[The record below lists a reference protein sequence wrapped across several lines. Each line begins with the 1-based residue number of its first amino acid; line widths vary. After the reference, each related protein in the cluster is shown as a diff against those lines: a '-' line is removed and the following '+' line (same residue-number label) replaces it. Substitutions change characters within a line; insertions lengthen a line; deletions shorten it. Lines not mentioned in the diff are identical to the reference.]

1 MSSKV
6 SLLEKYHP
14 KTVDDIIGNKTQIK
28 NFEGWI
34 KDFKNKKTGIK
45 RAVLLTGPSGIG
57 KTLIATKILTKFDY
71 KNFEF
76 NASDVRSHK
85 SIREKLDKLIYQK
98 DVSIITNN
106 KKQDISIIMDEIDGM
121 GVGDKG
127 GLTELIKIINPLRGR
142 RSIKKQER
150 EEIENRWI
158 PPIICISNNIY
169 DKKINELKKDCFEVK
184 LEKIDTSIVYKFLNK
199 IAQNENINIEPEKLK
214 IIVNICDSDL
224 RRALIILD
232 DLNKYYSG
240 KEITTNIIN
249 TVKKNFTKE
258 NVDIDLFE
266 STSKVLNKSI
276 GFKKGL
282 NLFDTERCLLP
293 LMVHENYINFIN
305 SKDVSQGEKLD
316 TMINISKML
325 CLADVIDKY
334 IYTNQCWD
342 LQDLQGICS
351 CVIPSYMINKLGK
364 SLYPT
369 KPNFTVSLG
378 KTSLQYTNHKT
389 VEQLIQKTGHPDFKI
404 ENMIVLYKKCLKYLN
419 STDEGDRRAAIKI
432 LNNYNLNIDDLDR
445 LTKVNKQNTEQENLI
460 LKSKNKFKNIFS
472 EYSDK
477 SKC

>member
-28 NFEGWI
+28 NFEGWL

-249 TVKKNFTKE
+249 TVKK
-258 NVDIDLFE
+258 ILQ
-266 STSKVLNKSI
+266 
-276 GFKKGL
+276 
-282 NLFDTERCLLP
+282 R
-293 LMVHENYINFIN
+293 
-305 SKDVSQGEKLD
+305 
-316 TMINISKML
+316 KML
-325 CLADVIDKY
+325 I
-334 IYTNQCWD
+334 
-342 LQDLQGICS
+342 
-351 CVIPSYMINKLGK
+351 
-364 SLYPT
+364 
-369 KPNFTVSLG
+369 
-378 KTSLQYTNHKT
+378 
-389 VEQLIQKTGHPDFKI
+389 
-404 ENMIVLYKKCLKYLN
+404 
-419 STDEGDRRAAIKI
+419 
-432 LNNYNLNIDDLDR
+432 
-445 LTKVNKQNTEQENLI
+445 
-460 LKSKNKFKNIFS
+460 
-472 EYSDK
+472 
-477 SKC
+477 